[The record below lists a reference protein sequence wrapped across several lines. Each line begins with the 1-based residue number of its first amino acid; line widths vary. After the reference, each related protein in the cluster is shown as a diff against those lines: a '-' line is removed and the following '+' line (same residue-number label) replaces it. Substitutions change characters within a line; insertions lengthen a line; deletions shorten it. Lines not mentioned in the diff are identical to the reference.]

1 MNFQRLLSKYPAKVL
16 ISTSLSCA
24 VATAVSESA
33 SAQTSTL
40 TTCIGGPAAVPGL
53 TGAPNWFGSEPAS
66 STNTSGSRLDIDEP
80 RWASAP
86 LMPFDGT
93 MTSGSPTYR
102 ILKYENYLYVSFHA
116 PVGSTGTDAIFFGFS
131 EGPASTKPAYLIEI
145 HPALAEGASDPLPT
159 PVGHIQI
166 FTPGVGGG
174 WNEASTPGW
183 LQDVKTWRS
192 AETGLAFGVNF
203 RIAYKTTG
211 TSDNSSAATA
221 KVVLPRTQTFRTFF
235 GMGIKVEPEFTL
247 EYTTP
252 TFSSLLT
259 DFVNTGIHV
268 PADIAH
274 WAQYDGVSSACRE
287 GVTIDPYN
295 IHTGHPNGCSL
306 YTGDPVTQNTFT
318 VEPQNIR
325 GKMPQFAPDVVRV
338 QLSLA
343 EWGGLF
349 ADSQANWRVIDGTN
363 GGTMSSGSWSWT
375 WNPLPTGPAPD
386 TFGSAN
392 IGFTC
397 ALLGNAYCPTL
408 NLSDPGSV
416 TPPEVVNQAL
426 LATLSLD
433 PNTTNSGPLRIKRGA
448 AYMNMIPLGL
458 SEATKKASISLRGT
472 PKPKDANVK
481 QRDVYLRVVRRNMPP
496 HADAMLVPPLDE
508 TRRIARFLR
517 TPGPSP
523 FQLLPFEGEPEPTGY
538 VPAGKGAVAQQK
550 AAAPAS
556 ANYGKPQKPGD
567 VPPPNPKEPPSRQK
581 EPGTSLPY
589 PLPFEY
595 SSASNHELVSR
606 SLPVYEVHS
615 YYDTGET
622 VPDGKG
628 KRRKVLRALAPFGYV
643 LSHNAPFYGFSA
655 RMRGVGCSLN
665 EVQPDVYKVSVP
677 VDGSVQIETTIRAE
691 EKPLHANCCNQKPP
705 IVHVHVNPRGCYCA
719 APGSGGDGSKLLPLA
734 VLPAALLIW
743 RRKRRPRA

>member
-1 MNFQRLLSKYPAKVL
+1 MNLQRFLSKYPAKVL

-24 VATAVSESA
+24 VVA
-33 SAQTSTL
+33 SSSRPAGAQTSTL

-53 TGAPNWFGSEPAS
+53 SGAPNWFGTEPAS
-66 STNTSGSRLDIDEP
+66 STNETGSRLDIDEP

-93 MTSGSPTYR
+93 MSSGSPTYR

-131 EGPASTKPAYLIEI
+131 EGPAATKPAYLIQI
-145 HPALAEGASDPLPT
+145 QPAFSEGAPDPLPT

-166 FTPGVGGG
+166 FNPTNNS
-174 WNEASTPGW
+174 WSQASTPGW
-183 LQDVKTWRS
+183 LQDVRTWRS
-192 AETGLAFGVNF
+192 PETGLAFGVNF

-211 TSDNSSAATA
+211 TSDNSSATTA
-221 KVVLPRTQTFRTFF
+221 KVVLSRTQPFRTFF

-252 TFSSLLT
+252 VFSPLVT
-259 DFVNTGIHV
+259 NFVNTGIHV
-268 PADIAH
+268 PADISL
-274 WAQYDGVSSACRE
+274 WAQYDGVSSPCRE

-295 IHTGHPNGCSL
+295 IRTGHPNGCSL
-306 YTGDPVTQNTFT
+306 YTGDPVAQNTFT

-325 GKMPQFAPDVVRV
+325 GNVPQFGPDVVRV
-338 QLSLA
+338 QLALA

-349 ADSQANWRVIDGTN
+349 PDSQANWKVIDGT
-363 GGTMSSGSWSWT
+363 GGGSMSSGNWT
-375 WNPLPTGPAPD
+375 WAWNPLPTGPAPD
-386 TFGSAN
+386 TFGSAS

-397 ALLGNAYCPTL
+397 DLLGNTYCPTL
-408 NLSDPGSV
+408 NLADPSTV

-433 PNTTNSGPLRIKRGA
+433 PNTNNSGPLRIKRGA

-458 SEATKKASISLRGT
+458 SQAKRMATISLRGT
-472 PKPKDANVK
+472 PQPKDASVK
-481 QRDVYLRVVRRNMPP
+481 QRDVYVRVVRRNMPP
-496 HADAMLVPPLDE
+496 HGDAMLAPPLE
-508 TRRIARFLR
+508 ATQRIARFLR
-517 TPGPSP
+517 APGPSP
-523 FQLLPFEGEPEPTGY
+523 FQLLPFEGDPEPTSY
-538 VPAGKGAVAQQK
+538 VPPGKGAIGPQK
-550 AAAPAS
+550 AVPPG

-567 VPPPNPKEPPSRQK
+567 VPPPNPKEPPKPK

-595 SSASNHELVSR
+595 SSATTHELVSR

-677 VDGSVQIETTIRAE
+677 VDGSVQIETTLSAE
-691 EKPLHANCCNQKPP
+691 ELPKSATCCNQKPP

-734 VLPAALLIW
+734 VLPVALLIW
-743 RRKRRPRA
+743 RRKRRSRA